1 MVCLKIKAK
10 HFKTII
16 SYRVSEAVVFE
27 FFKGNC
33 FKMLSTIKIKQM
45 KKNYLKI
52 II

>member
-16 SYRVSEAVVFE
+16 SYRVSETVFFE

-33 FKMLSTIKIKQM
+33 FEILSTVKIKQM
-45 KKNYLKI
+45 KKKYLKI